1 MDNQTLA
8 SFFPNDDDEGIT
20 GEMYAGMAA
29 LVAAIAAAIG
39 SVIYASKHIK
49 SSSCMGSKCEQE
61 VILEAAIPR
70 RARSTSL

>member
-1 MDNQTLA
+1 MDNETLA
-8 SFFPNDDDEGIT
+8 SFFPNNDDEGIT

-29 LVAAIAAAIG
+29 LVAAVATAIG

-49 SSSCMGSKCEQE
+49 TSSCMGSKCEQE

>member
-8 SFFPNDDDEGIT
+8 SFFPDDDDSIT

-29 LVAAIAAAIG
+29 IVAAVAAAIG
-39 SVIYASKHIK
+39 SIIYASKHIK

-61 VILEAAIPR
+61 VVLEAAIPR

>member
-8 SFFPNDDDEGIT
+8 SFFPDDDEGIT
-20 GEMYAGMAA
+20 GETYAGIAA
-29 LVAAIAAAIG
+29 IVAAVAAAVG

-61 VILEAAIPR
+61 VILEAAITFLLLV
-70 RARSTSL
+70 A